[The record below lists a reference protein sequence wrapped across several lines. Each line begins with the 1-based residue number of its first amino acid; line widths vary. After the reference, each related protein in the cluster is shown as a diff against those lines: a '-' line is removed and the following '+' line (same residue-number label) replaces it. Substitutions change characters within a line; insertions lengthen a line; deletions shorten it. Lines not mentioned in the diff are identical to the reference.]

1 MGDTDERE
9 WIEHATAFLA
19 APVPDEIRDR
29 GTQVVADVLSA
40 TVAGVDTPVN
50 EGVATGMSLPGGDA
64 SVVGT
69 DRTTDPGSAALVN
82 ATAAIT
88 PEIEEGHNTGGHVG
102 AGIVVGGFALAEVAD
117 ADGEALVEGVVKAY
131 ELCTRIENAI
141 FLMKDR
147 MNESLPW
154 LLRDPHSTWTTI
166 GPAVAGA
173 IAMGADDETVAEA
186 FRLGANLA
194 VVSMHDPYREGA
206 PARNFTAGF
215 SAQAGVNVALA
226 ADAGLQGSRSAMR
239 EVYDPLREMKGE
251 AFDRSFADLGEH
263 WSIAENYYKFTP
275 SCRYTHAPLGALE
288 AVVEDVRVEDVES
301 VDVYAYRNACD
312 LDYTDY
318 ATTTSAKFSI
328 PFVLGRYLAVGGRA
342 LWLDDFTGDALS
354 DPETRALAKRVH
366 LHHDQEYEELF
377 PDHWSARVAVT
388 HTDGTTVSA
397 ECIDAPGDYRNS
409 PGDEALVEKFERL
422 LAGRLGDDAPEA
434 LDALL
439 DVRERRV
446 RDVGATLRTA

>member
-1 MGDTDERE
+1 MASPKNRE
-9 WIEHATAFLA
+9 WIEHATTFLA
-19 APVPDEIRDR
+19 APVPDDVRDR
-29 GTQVVADVLSA
+29 GAQVVTDVLTA
-40 TVAGVDTPVN
+40 AVAGVDTETN
-50 EGVATGMSLPGGDA
+50 ERVATGMTLPPGDA
-64 SVVGT
+64 SVLGT

-102 AGIVVGGFALAEVAD
+102 ASIVVGGFALAEAHD
-117 ADGEALVEGVVKAY
+117 ADGEAFVEGVVKAY

-147 MNESLPW
+147 MNEALPW

-186 FRLGANLA
+186 FRLAANLA
-194 VVSMHDPYREGA
+194 VVSMHDPYQEGA

-215 SAQAGVNVALA
+215 SAQAGVNAALA
-226 ADAGLQGSRSAMR
+226 AAAGLDGSRSAMT
-239 EVYDPLREMKGE
+239 EVYDPLRKMKGE
-251 AFDRSFADLGEH
+251 AFDTSFADLGDD
-263 WSIAENYYKFTP
+263 WTILENYYKFTP

-288 AVVEDVRVEDVES
+288 QIVNDVRVDEVES

-312 LDYTDY
+312 LDYADY
-318 ATTTSAKFSI
+318 TTMTSAKFSI
-328 PFVLGRYLAVGGRA
+328 PYVLGRYLAVGGRD
-342 LWLDDFTGDALS
+342 LWLDDFTGDALDDS
-354 DPETRALAKRVH
+354 KTRSLAQHIH
-366 LHHDQEYEELF
+366 LHHDPAYEELF
-377 PDHWSARVAVT
+377 PERWSARVEVT

-397 ECIDAPGDYRNS
+397 ECLDAPGDYRS
-409 PGDEALVEKFERL
+409 FPSDDALVDKFERL
-422 LAGRLGDDAPEA
+422 LATRLDGAPGA

-439 DVRERRV
+439 DVRNHEV
-446 RDVGATLRTA
+446 RAVGAALRS